1 MNKLVDVLRRKYTFQ
16 ILMALD
22 EHGSMNISKLS
33 KMVGGRESTILK
45 RVKEMESVRLVFTY
59 APPSCDQRIKNTIF
73 GTGLIGML
81 KRPME
86 VGE

>member
-1 MNKLVDVLRRKYTFQ
+1 MNELMDVLRRKYTFQ

-45 RVKEMESVRLVFTY
+45 RVKEMESVKLVLTY
-59 APPSCDQRIKNTIF
+59 APPSCDQRIRNTTF
-73 GTGLIGML
+73 GTCLIGML
-81 KRPME
+81 K
-86 VGE
+86 